1 MLATGPPLSAAQQV
15 AGVVLRKMNAVLN
28 STSSTRP
35 LICARRLAVGTEH
48 ARLTSQRLNV
58 WCAKSAY
65 ASPTS
70 TSARPKL
77 RTVPTDRVQGHI
89 VTRNTSGPLQQSRTA
104 ARRPLVTRKNGHFQS
119 RLRASASRTVG
130 RTAQARMLR
139 EPRSPQR
146 MKISPRR
153 AAYVL

>member
-1 MLATGPPLSAAQQV
+1 M
-15 AGVVLRKMNAVLN
+15 
-28 STSSTRP
+28 
-35 LICARRLAVGTEH
+35 EH
-48 ARLTSQRLNV
+48 ARLDSQFESSSFGAYPLQPHTLARATQGHMRGGYAPNEIEFEHALLTSQRLNV

-104 ARRPLVTRKNGHFQS
+104 ARRPLVTRENGHFQS
-119 RLRASASRTVG
+119 LLRASASRTVG
-130 RTAQARMLR
+130 RTSQARMLR

-146 MKISPRR
+146 MQISPRR